1 MEGTDQEGTDRVRDK
16 PWRPA
21 DHPRPGPSWVEVQPE
36 PASEQPGVPDA
47 ED

>member
-1 MEGTDQEGTDRVRDK
+1 MDYPVEHDK

-21 DHPRPGPSWVEVQPE
+21 DHPRPGPSWDDKERPE
-36 PASEQPGVPDA
+36 HRGTPDA

>member
-1 MEGTDQEGTDRVRDK
+1 MDTPVERDK

-21 DHPRPGPSWVEVQPE
+21 DHPAPGPSWFEPEVESRPE
-36 PASEQPGVPDA
+36 HRGVPDA

>member
-1 MEGTDQEGTDRVRDK
+1 MDTDSKVDRDK

-21 DHPRPGPSWVEVQPE
+21 DYPAPGPSWDAEEMQRDWPHR
-36 PASEQPGVPDA
+36 GVPDA

>member
-1 MEGTDQEGTDRVRDK
+1 MDTTPIVKDK

-21 DHPRPGPSWVEVQPE
+21 DHPRPGPSWDEPE
-36 PASEQPGVPDA
+36 PDEPRLEHVRIPDA

>member
-1 MEGTDQEGTDRVRDK
+1 MDTPVERDK

-21 DHPRPGPSWVEVQPE
+21 DHPAPGPSWE
-36 PASEQPGVPDA
+36 PHDLKAESDHRGTPDG

>member
-1 MEGTDQEGTDRVRDK
+1 MDGTGFERDK

-21 DHPRPGPSWVEVQPE
+21 DHPRPAPSWDDAPEAREAGEDQP
-36 PASEQPGVPDA
+36 AHGGGQDA

>member
-1 MEGTDQEGTDRVRDK
+1 MDKDSKVEHDK

-21 DHPRPGPSWVEVQPE
+21 DYPAPGPSWAVEDVQLDRPHR
-36 PASEQPGVPDA
+36 GVPDA

>member
-1 MEGTDQEGTDRVRDK
+1 MDTPVERDK

-21 DHPRPGPSWVEVQPE
+21 DHPAPGPSWETRDLKDTPE
-36 PASEQPGVPDA
+36 HRGTPDA

>member
-1 MEGTDQEGTDRVRDK
+1 MDTPVERDK

-21 DHPRPGPSWVEVQPE
+21 DYPAPGPSWETRDVDPQ
-36 PASEQPGVPDA
+36 SRHRGTPDA

>member
-1 MEGTDQEGTDRVRDK
+1 MDDSLQRDK

-21 DHPRPGPSWVEVQPE
+21 DHPRPGPSWDQGDPPTE
-36 PASEQPGVPDA
+36 SEHKGVPDG

>member
-1 MEGTDQEGTDRVRDK
+1 MDYPVEHDK

-21 DHPRPGPSWVEVQPE
+21 DHPRPGPSWEEDKRPE
-36 PASEQPGVPDA
+36 HRGTPDA